1 VATTTPLWQWSSAGR
16 KRSSQQQYVPAPRP
30 IQNRLLLVC
39 QSSQRRRKE
48 GGIGTAM
55 RSARGPAHVHAGGQG
70 RLHIGRTQSTQPSCW
85 LPWHG
90 RRRHLAGLRTW
101 PIGYTY
107 RLACLGAWLV
117 PTLLQPCGLA
127 QRTGPYGAATL
138 AKPCA
143 RRANTSGAW

>member
-1 VATTTPLWQWSSAGR
+1 MCTIGCMYREQVHSGYDDTAMAVEQR
-16 KRSSQQQYVPAPRP
+16 RQKKKQQQYVPAPRP

-39 QSSQRRRKE
+39 QNSKRRRKE

-55 RSARGPAHVHAGGQG
+55 RSARGPAHVHAGWQG

-101 PIGYTY
+101 PI
-107 RLACLGAWLV
+107 
-117 PTLLQPCGLA
+117 PI
-127 QRTGPYGAATL
+127 
-138 AKPCA
+138 
-143 RRANTSGAW
+143 S